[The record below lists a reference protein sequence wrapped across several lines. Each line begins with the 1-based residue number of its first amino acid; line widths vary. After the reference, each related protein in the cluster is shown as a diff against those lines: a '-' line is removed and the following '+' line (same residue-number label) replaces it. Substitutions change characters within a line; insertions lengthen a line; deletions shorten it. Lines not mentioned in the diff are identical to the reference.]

1 MEGKKRR
8 RSVGQM
14 GTHKDGH
21 TIHSGGLV
29 VLKGYNTRLLYKGRE
44 KKGEHKKEGTTGP
57 VDIFVQQQLGPT
69 G

>member
-1 MEGKKRR
+1 
-8 RSVGQM
+8 M